1 MTRTKSQMISVPQY
15 NLSPHSLPEVARKY
29 PLDCALSAH
38 RHEDRGLDRA
48 MRGGE
53 SAAAGPGGGIGGEKL
68 AHWSGE
74 KCLQLSRSRRETTHE
89 KPFV

>member
-1 MTRTKSQMISVPQY
+1 MVGVAQNDFGIEKAQFIGMQGLDRT
-15 NLSPHSLPEVARKY
+15 LST
-29 PLDCALSAH
+29 H

-68 AHWSGE
+68 EHWSGE